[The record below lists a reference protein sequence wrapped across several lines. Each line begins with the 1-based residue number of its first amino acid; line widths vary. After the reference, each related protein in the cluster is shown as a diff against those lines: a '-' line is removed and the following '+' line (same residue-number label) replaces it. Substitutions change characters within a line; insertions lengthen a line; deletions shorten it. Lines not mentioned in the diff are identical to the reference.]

1 MQEQAV
7 HPLNASLD
15 KQNDI
20 LYKIAILLTG
30 QKICD
35 AAALAAS
42 AGNVRLATIIIQVS
56 VLSHAMCVIMAKTFH
71 GKLQSHYFC
80 LSPIISSGI
89 KHCLLLKL
97 MGSC

>member
-1 MQEQAV
+1 M

-56 VLSHAMCVIMAKTFH
+56 VLSHAMCLCH
-71 GKLQSHYFC
+71 YGKD
-80 LSPIISSGI
+80 ISRKASI
-89 KHCLLLKL
+89 PLLLPKPHHKFRH
-97 MGSC
+97 